1 LAVTATAKRSGYGA
15 GAALFI
21 VLFITMHGA
30 LAAPAYPWL
39 AVAPSRTLADSF
51 APPDGFLRRPVETGS
66 FAEWLRHLPLAPD
79 GTPVRLYDGREKPD
93 QSEVAAVIDI
103 DVGGANLQQCADAI
117 IRLRA
122 EYLFS
127 RGAAGDLAFDFTS
140 GDRYRFRSYVKGVT
154 PVVAGAKVTWRTGS
168 RQGLSHGSLRRW
180 LDIVFN
186 YAGTLSLS
194 RELQSVPRLSDA
206 AIGDALVHGGTP
218 GHAVLIV
225 DLAVEPASGRKV
237 ALLAQDF
244 MPAQSVHVLR
254 NPFDPALSP
263 WFALADGRP
272 IVMPEW
278 SLAADELRRF

>member
-1 LAVTATAKRSGYGA
+1 MRISIVAILTMLIPAASAA
-15 GAALFI
+15 GEP
-21 VLFITMHGA
+21 V
-30 LAAPAYPWL
+30 YPWL
-39 AVAPSRTLADSF
+39 TRTPVRTIVDSF
-51 APPDGFLRRPVETGS
+51 APPSGFVRAPAADGS
-66 FAEWLRHLPLAPD
+66 FGAWLRHLPLAPE
-79 GTPVRLYDGREKPD
+79 GTPVRFYDGSEEPD

-127 RGAAGDLAFDFTS
+127 RGAAADLAFDFTS
-140 GDRYRFRSYVKGVT
+140 GDRYRFQSFAEGVT
-154 PVVAGAKVTWRTGS
+154 PAVAGAKVTWRTGK
-168 RQGLSHGSLRRW
+168 RRGLLHDSLRRW

-194 RELQSVPRLSDA
+194 RELHPVPRLSDA
-206 AIGDALVHGGTP
+206 AIGDVLVHGGTP

-225 DLAVEPASGRKV
+225 DLAVDPTSGRKL
-237 ALLAQDF
+237 ALLAQGF

-254 NPFDPALSP
+254 NPLAPDLSP
-263 WFALADGRP
+263 WFALADDRP

-278 SLAADELRRF
+278 MLRPDELRRF